1 MTSAK
6 MAKLSRSKGWWWQ
19 LRLTRIGTGQRG
31 TAGRQDGEKLKVRC
45 RRCSER
51 SELEGVMP
59 PSPF

>member
-1 MTSAK
+1 